1 MSAIKA
7 GAAFVELGVRNRMER
22 GLNAA
27 SKRLKGFAAG
37 VSGAG
42 MSVAGMGMKIAAPF
56 TLAAGVFGVFDQKM
70 AAVKAITG
78 ATEADMAR
86 LRDTAKSLGAS
97 TQFSASQAAE
107 AMTFLGMAGFKTEE
121 ILAGLPAVLN
131 LAAAGALDLGTAAD
145 IASDVSSAFGLA
157 ADEIGR
163 VSDVLAATATSSN
176 TSVEMMGETF
186 KYLAPLAA
194 AAGQS
199 IEQAAAAVGI
209 VANSGVKASI
219 AGTDL
224 ALMMKT
230 LANPAAQKALE
241 KMGVATVDAGGNV
254 RDFSDIISDL
264 SAATAGMT
272 EAERLGFFEQMFGRA
287 AKSAIILANASGDL
301 EQLGNNLENAGG
313 SAARMAATMSD
324 SLMGDFTKTLSA
336 LEGVAIAVGEAIEKP
351 VRSFLS
357 QVSEILSKSIE
368 WISANKG
375 VVTSVAA
382 IGAGL
387 LVVGGALLA
396 IAAPVAIAGALL
408 GGLATFAGVFAS
420 TVGVLGTVIG
430 ALVSPIGLGIAAV
443 TAITAAVLYFS
454 GAGSTAVQ
462 FLKDTFSSLSAE
474 VSHVAAGI
482 LAALN
487 TGDLETIGK
496 ILSQSLILYWNM
508 AIGSMKKAW
517 ISFSTSVVNILDSTF
532 AGIMDGSLINSLA
545 TKMGMAVAGILD
557 KAVEVFR
564 NAFLGILKFLGMATD
579 KFQST
584 VVSISDTISAANEGS
599 PESRAAA
606 RNAAAA
612 ARIAEIDAEI
622 DALRNARDETIADA
636 RVKDLQARVEM
647 AEQEADEL
655 AKKEAETKAK
665 AAASGAGEMLRGS
678 AITPGTFSA
687 FAAERTFRSGGGVAD
702 EFKKVGQDIVT
713 AVQGTTDA
721 VNGLEGATFAP

>member
-78 ATEADMAR
+78 ATDADMAR

-209 VANSGVKASI
+209 VANSGVKASM

-254 RDFSDIISDL
+254 RDFSDIIRDL
-264 SAATAGMT
+264 SEATAGMT
-272 EAERLGFFEQMFGRA
+272 EAKRLAFFEQMFGRA

-301 EQLGNNLENAGG
+301 EQLGNDLENAGG

-324 SLMGDFTKTLSA
+324 NLMGDFAKTLSA
-336 LEGVAIAVGEAIEKP
+336 LEGVAIAVGEAIDTP
-351 VRSFLS
+351 VRAFLS
-357 QVSEILSKSIE
+357 RVSELLSASIE
-368 WISANKG
+368 WISKNQTL
-375 VVTSVAA
+375 VVSIAA
-382 IGAGL
+382 IGGSAIAAGA
-387 LVVGGALLA
+387 ALLA
-396 IAAPVAIAGALL
+396 IAAPIAAAALVLKGLAIAAGFAVGSIGAIVAVVGAILSPV
-408 GGLATFAGVFAS
+408 GLA
-420 TVGVLGTVIG
+420 VI
-430 ALVSPIGLGIAAV
+430 
-443 TAITAAVLYFS
+443 AITALGAAAVSYTEVGRSALTGFL
-454 GAGSTAVQ
+454 GAWRTLG
-462 FLKDTFSSLSAE
+462 AE
-474 VSHVAAGI
+474 VSRIAAGVTAALKAGD
-482 LAALN
+482 LAAA
-487 TGDLETIGK
+487 GDIIK
-496 ILSQSLILYWNM
+496 QSLLIAFKSAVAEL
-508 AIGSMKKAW
+508 KKTW
-517 ISFSTSVVNILDSTF
+517 LGFSVSIVSTIDKAF
-532 AGIMDGSLINSLA
+532 AKIMGSLFANLVGPMESFLTSLGGGA
-545 TKMGMAVAGILD
+545 ADLAAGMRIAR
-557 KAVEVFR
+557 E
-564 NAFLGILKFLGMATD
+564 
-579 KFQST
+579 ST
-584 VVSISDTISAANEGS
+584 ALPFEADADARAEARET
-599 PESRAAA
+599 AAA
-606 RNAAAA
+606 EQIAALDAEIAQLKAARDATIDGAAEGAAAA
-612 ARIAEIDAEI
+612 AAEAAEDANKKAQE
-622 DALRNARDETIADA
+622 
-636 RVKDLQARVEM
+636 QA
-647 AEQEADEL
+647 Q
-655 AKKEAETKAK
+655 

-721 VNGLEGATFAP
+721 VNGLEGAAFAP